1 MHIFIFDK
9 FNYFSP
15 SSENK
20 PYPAMDKI
28 KIRYATEDDLH
39 ELLQFEQ
46 EVIRAERPM
55 DPTIRKSPVYYYEL
69 EEMIHNPDV
78 ALVVAELDGKLLA
91 SGYACSKKARSY
103 LDHDYCAYLGFM
115 YTIPEFRGKGVNRR
129 IIEAL
134 RQWALARGL
143 KELRLTVYDLND
155 PAIRAYEKVGFRK
168 HIIEMRLRKD
178 DYQ

>member
-1 MHIFIFDK
+1 
-9 FNYFSP
+9 
-15 SSENK
+15 
-20 PYPAMDKI
+20 MDKI

-46 EVIRAERPM
+46 EIIRAERPM
-55 DPTIRKSPVYYYEL
+55 DPTIRKGPVYYYEL
-69 EEMIHNPDV
+69 EEMIHDPDI
-78 ALVVAELDGKLLA
+78 ALVVAELAGKLLA
-91 SGYACSKKARSY
+91 SGYACSKKARGY
-103 LDHDYCAYLGFM
+103 LDHDHYAYLGFM

-134 RQWALARGL
+134 RQWAFARGL

-155 PAIRAYEKVGFRK
+155 PAIRAYERAGFRK
-168 HIIEMRLRKD
+168 HIVEMRLRKD